1 MILETIERIYYNKR
15 EINLRNCVSAL
26 WHTVFCFIMIIS
38 NLIVFKMIIFKINRT
53 IENKKGNPHGLPLAY
68 YTKTL

>member
-1 MILETIERIYYNKR
+1 
-15 EINLRNCVSAL
+15 
-26 WHTVFCFIMIIS
+26 
-38 NLIVFKMIIFKINRT
+38 MIIFKFDRL

>member
-1 MILETIERIYYNKR
+1 MN
-15 EINLRNCVSAL
+15 
-26 WHTVFCFIMIIS
+26 
-38 NLIVFKMIIFKINRT
+38 IFKLDGS

>member
-1 MILETIERIYYNKR
+1 
-15 EINLRNCVSAL
+15 
-26 WHTVFCFIMIIS
+26 
-38 NLIVFKMIIFKINRT
+38 MIIFKINRT